1 MSYKNLL
8 DILKRNGSEN
18 IEMPLNDMVPFIRY
32 INRMRYNEKLYFT
45 MGKGK
50 FKVSRNQIITN
61 KTQPV

>member
-32 INRMRYNEKLYFT
+32 INRMNYHEKLYFT